1 MHVTLCFQIEYV
13 FSDKTGTLTEN
24 DMQFRQCSIGG
35 MKYIVGVLLL
45 CQQYTEAYL
54 GYDGVLLLC
63 QQYTEA
69 YQAMMQLFYENI

>member
-1 MHVTLCFQIEYV
+1 MTLYFQIEYV

-35 MKYIVGVLLL
+35 MKYVVGVLLL

-54 GYDGVLLLC
+54 GLD
-63 QQYTEA
+63 E
-69 YQAMMQLFYENI
+69 LFYANGERLKSLS